1 MRTLSF
7 VAILA
12 LCATLGGCATA
23 YQKSGL
29 TGGYSDKRLT
39 DSTYYVDFAGN
50 GYASGE
56 RVHMFFLYRC
66 AELTVEKGFDYLLIE
81 SGPPRKASLDGPA
94 AATHAMWHSDDDA
107 GGMTLVYFYT
117 YSYTVT
123 TYNARGTVHMY
134 HAPLTYELP
143 WAIDARRLKEAL
155 QPYMDSNGQ
164 TRAPDLK
171 QLDMQIGVTHET
183 INFSRPEQTGI
194 EPLDAADAGME
205 LRTADEI
212 SEAFRHSELMFHILF
227 NARRGITGGYDGGRI
242 EFAFTV
248 TPNGVVSGP
257 RVVSTTFKDDV
268 FARAVA
274 HELPKLTFKSR
285 GAAMT
290 RVTSFTVEFAPN
302 F

>member
-1 MRTLSF
+1 MRTLLYLA
-7 VAILA
+7 VA
-12 LCATLGGCATA
+12 LCVTLCGCATA

-29 TGGYSDKRLT
+29 TGGYTDKRLS

-66 AELTVEKGFDYLLIE
+66 AELTIEKGFDYLLVE
-81 SGPPRKASLDGPA
+81 SGPPPKAALEGPA
-94 AATHAMWHSDDDA
+94 AASHAMWHSDDDV
-107 GGMTLVYFYT
+107 GGMQPVYYYT
-117 YSYTVT
+117 YTIT

-134 HAPLTYELP
+134 HAPLTYELA
-143 WAIDARRLKEAL
+143 WAIDARKLKEAL

-164 TRAPDLK
+164 ARAPDLK

-183 INFSRPEQTGI
+183 INYSRPEQIGI
-194 EPLDAADAGME
+194 EPLDRADAGME
-205 LRTADEI
+205 TRTADEI
-212 SEAFRHSELMFHILF
+212 VDAFRHSELMFHILF

-248 TPNGVVSGP
+248 TPNGIVSGA
-257 RVVSTTFKDDV
+257 RVIATTFKDDA
-268 FARAVA
+268 FTRAVVR
-274 HELPKLTFKSR
+274 ELPKVTFKAR

-290 RVTSFTVEFAPN
+290 RVTTFAVEFAPN